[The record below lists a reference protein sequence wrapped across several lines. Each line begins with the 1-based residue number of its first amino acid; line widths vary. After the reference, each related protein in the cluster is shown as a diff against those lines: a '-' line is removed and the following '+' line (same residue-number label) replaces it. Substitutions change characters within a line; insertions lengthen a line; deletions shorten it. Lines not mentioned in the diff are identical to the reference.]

1 MTLEEL
7 STIPPIVHID
17 GTGLNVDERQATS
30 LIRNDG
36 SGPVGTLSGGLIH
49 STPPDNDNVERREL
63 SNSDGVI
70 SNITQSNLPGGLV
83 DGAQAREQLERP
95 GDPSLDISNIVEGTT
110 INVNQPAP
118 GPS

>member
-7 STIPPIVHID
+7 STLPSTVHIG
-17 GTGLNVDERQATS
+17 GTGLIGNEHQVTS

-36 SGPVGTLSGGLIH
+36 SGPVGTLSGGPIH
-49 STPPDNDNVERREL
+49 SIPPDNDNVERREL

-110 INVNQPAP
+110 INVNQSAP